1 MATNNSKTNTSSS
14 ASKTTVSTTSTKSP
28 STGYLINLLSYIAV
42 CVGGVALF
50 LAFILSKFDISAGF
64 ISAMQK
70 IANAVAW
77 AVVSFL
83 SFRYIRKRHK
93 AWMWVVW
100 AVALV
105 MVIIGIILA

>member
-1 MATNNSKTNTSSS
+1 MATNNKTNTSKTSTTTTTTS
-14 ASKTTVSTTSTKSP
+14 SKTP

-83 SFRYIRKRHK
+83 SFRYIRRRHK
-93 AWMWVVW
+93 VWMWVVW
-100 AVALV
+100 AIALV

>member
-1 MATNNSKTNTSSS
+1 MATNSKAKTSSS
-14 ASKTTVSTTSTKSP
+14 KTTTTTTASTKTP
-28 STGYLINLLSYIAV
+28 SSGYLINMLSYIAV

-64 ISAMQK
+64 VSAMQK

-83 SFRYIRKRHK
+83 SFRYIKRRHK
-93 AWMWVVW
+93 VWMWVVW
-100 AVALV
+100 AIALV

>member
-1 MATNNSKTNTSSS
+1 MATTNNKTNTN
-14 ASKTTVSTTSTKSP
+14 KTTTTTTTTSTKTP

-83 SFRYIRKRHK
+83 SFRYIRRRHK
-93 AWMWVVW
+93 VWMWVVW
-100 AVALV
+100 AIALV

>member
-1 MATNNSKTNTSSS
+1 MATNSKAKTSSS
-14 ASKTTVSTTSTKSP
+14 KTTTTTTTASTKTP
-28 STGYLINLLSYIAV
+28 SSGYLINMLSYIAV

-64 ISAMQK
+64 VSAMQK

-83 SFRYIRKRHK
+83 SFRYIKRRHK
-93 AWMWVVW
+93 VWMWVVW
-100 AVALV
+100 AIALV

>member
-1 MATNNSKTNTSSS
+1 MATNNNTKTNTST
-14 ASKTTVSTTSTKSP
+14 SKTTVSTTSTKAP

-83 SFRYIRKRHK
+83 SFRYIKRRHK